1 MTTPVVRT
9 TLALPADLAEQI
21 DRAVHAGK
29 ARSRNAF
36 VVAALRRECAAAEAA
51 AIAADLAGMAEDAEY
66 QAEAL
71 ALAEESVASGWEAL
85 RIAESRQ

>member
-21 DRAVHAGK
+21 DRAVRAGK

-36 VVAALRRECAAAEAA
+36 VVAALRREFAAAEAA

-71 ALAEESVASGWEAL
+71 ALAEEAVAAGWEAL